1 MSDSQG
7 PHDNPPG
14 WTDPYADLSDLSGD
28 EPLPQLESPS
38 TPPATPPGSPLLTG
52 LIIGLLLVALSV
64 AVFQLLRDDDE
75 TGDAADTSTS
85 TTAAAEDG
93 ATTTTAPE
101 GETST
106 TTTTSAVATPPS
118 EPYPPLEPAIP
129 VEKLKLITEGIRI
142 NSNELKDLV
151 WGTPAAEAIGRFT
164 ESFGE
169 PSEDTGWQV
178 STGQWGICAGDLERI
193 IRYGPFAAILTLP
206 NSEDVFTGYR
216 QDVAF
221 GGLDSPATDLETLSG
236 LKAGDSVGT
245 LLETYASQEVTFAAD
260 PQLETVFELRSSN
273 SSDLLL
279 WGPVQGEAEEDLV
292 LGIYAPDEC
301 ATSAHARP

>member
-7 PHDNPPG
+7 PYDNPPG
-14 WTDPYADLSDLSGD
+14 WTDPYSDLSDLSGD

-64 AVFQLLRDDDE
+64 AVFQLLRDDED
-75 TGDAADTSTS
+75 TADTAATSTS
-85 TTAAAEDG
+85 TTTATEDA
-93 ATTTTAPE
+93 ATTTTAPD

-106 TTTTSAVATPPS
+106 TTTTSAVETPPS
-118 EPYPPLEPAIP
+118 EPYPPLDPPIE
-129 VEKLKLITEGIRI
+129 VERLKLITEGIRI
-142 NSNELKDLV
+142 NSNELKDIV
-151 WGTPAAEAIGRFT
+151 WDTPAEEAIGRFT
-164 ESFGE
+164 ASFGE

-178 STGQWGICAGDLERI
+178 STGQWGICAGELERI

-206 NSEDVFTGYR
+206 NNEDVFMGYR

-221 GGLDSPATDLETLSG
+221 GGLDSPATDMETLSG
-236 LKAGDSVGT
+236 LKAGDSVGQ
-245 LLETYASQEVTFAAD
+245 LLEIYASQEVTFSTD
-260 PQLETVFELRSSN
+260 PQLELIFELRSSN

-301 ATSAHARP
+301 STSAHARP

>member
-7 PHDNPPG
+7 PSDNPPG

-75 TGDAADTSTS
+75 ATDTAATSTS
-85 TTAAAEDG
+85 TTVAGEEG
-93 ATTTTAPE
+93 VTTTTTAPDT
-101 GETST
+101 ETT

-118 EPYPPLEPAIP
+118 EPYPPLDPAIP
-129 VEKLKLITEGIRI
+129 VERLKLITEGIRI

-164 ESFGE
+164 ASFGE

-178 STGQWGICAGDLERI
+178 SSGQWGVCAGELERI

-206 NSEDVFTGYR
+206 NNEDTFTGYR

-236 LKAGDSVGT
+236 LKAGDTVGQ
-245 LLETYASQEVTFAAD
+245 LQEIYAGQQVTFAAD

-273 SSDLLL
+273 NNELLL
-279 WGPVQGEAEEDLV
+279 WGPVQGETEDDLV
-292 LGIYAPDEC
+292 LGVYAPDEC
-301 ATSAHARP
+301 STSTHARP